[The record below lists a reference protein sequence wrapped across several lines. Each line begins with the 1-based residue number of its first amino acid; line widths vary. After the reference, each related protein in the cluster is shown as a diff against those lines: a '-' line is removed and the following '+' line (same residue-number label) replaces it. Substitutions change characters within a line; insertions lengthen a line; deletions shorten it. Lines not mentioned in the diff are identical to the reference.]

1 MKRIYDGKDLARV
14 LIYYGLVYD
23 IEQAEFNIICPFHDD
38 INPSM
43 RITLNDGTFYCF
55 GCGANGNAYDFVKLA
70 NPELNELQC
79 CILLEQIINSEE
91 IKQINVKFKKKR
103 KKNNK
108 QALIE
113 AHDYFYGLKSIDWNK
128 AETKEQIETLNY
140 MKQRGFNARALNI
153 ADCRTNYNVAY
164 PFVFPIL
171 DNGKFKGWVG
181 RTTNK
186 YTAQKR
192 KYLYN
197 DGFRKRETLCGT
209 YEKNSVVFLCE
220 GFMDY
225 LSIKTR
231 GHVKNVCALLGWH
244 LSDGQLEKLK
254 AQNITTVVSALDND
268 KCGEKGTELL
278 KRYFKVVRFPYPE
291 DKKDCGEMSEEEIKM
306 AIRAVKRSIKVHE
319 YCD

>member
-1 MKRIYDGKDLARV
+1 MKRVYDGKDLARV
-14 LIYYGLVYD
+14 LIYYGLAYN

-55 GCGANGNAYDFVKLA
+55 GCGASGNAYDFVRLA

-79 CILLEQIINSEE
+79 CILLEQIINSKEV
-91 IKQINVKFKKKR
+91 KQINVKFKKKR

-113 AHDYFYGLKSIDWNK
+113 AHDYFYGLKHIDWNK
-128 AETKEQIETLNY
+128 AETKEQIETLDY
-140 MKQRGFNARALNI
+140 MKKRGFNARALNI
-153 ADCRTNYNVAY
+153 ADCRTSYNVAY
-164 PFVFPIL
+164 PFIFPIL
-171 DNGKFKGWVG
+171 DNGTFKGWVG
-181 RTTNK
+181 RTTNRH
-186 YTAQKR
+186 TAQKR

-209 YEKNSVVFLCE
+209 YEQNSVVFLCE

-254 AQNITTVVSALDND
+254 TQNITTVVSALDND

-306 AIRAVKRSIKVHE
+306 AIRAIKRRIKAHE
-319 YCD
+319 YCN

>member
-1 MKRIYDGKDLARV
+1 MKRIYDGKDLAKV
-14 LIYYGLVYD
+14 LIYYGLAYD

-43 RITLNDGTFYCF
+43 RITLNNGTFYCF

-128 AETKEQIETLNY
+128 VETKEQIETLDY
-140 MKQRGFNARALNI
+140 MKKRGFNARALNI

-268 KCGEKGTELL
+268 KYGEKGTELL
-278 KRYFKVVRFPYPE
+278 KHYFNVVRFPYPE
-291 DKKDCGEMSEEEIKM
+291 DKKDCGEMSEDEIKT
-306 AIRAVKRSIKVHE
+306 AIRAVKRRIKAHE